1 MKAIVPSRHALRH
14 LARLCN
20 DSNPSLRTPRAP
32 LSAACLNTN
41 PTARRRQFLSTSRA
55 SYQNEATSPTQPP
68 ASDASSTSNIPAR
81 PPVPDTSS
89 YYTLFPSTLPH
100 GPPPSGPFAI
110 STPSLRREF
119 LQLQRL
125 HHPDNFPPSST
136 TTQSQHKQALALSAY
151 INEAF
156 KTLSSPLLRAQYLLA
171 TQHGIDVTS
180 EDNSQNLTDQAT
192 LMEVMEAQEAVEE
205 AGADADEI
213 ERLKGENAER
223 VERTV
228 EMMGRAFEE
237 GDVEGAKRECLR
249 LKYWT
254 SLASVL
260 HEWEP
265 GKEVRL
271 VH

>member
-1 MKAIVPSRHALRH
+1 MKAAVPSRQALRQ

-20 DSNPSLRTPRAP
+20 ESTASFRTQRA
-32 LSAACLNTN
+32 SRNAACLHAN
-41 PTARRRQFLSTSRA
+41 PQIKQRRSLTTTRARSR
-55 SYQNEATSPTQPP
+55 NEAAAPAQPP
-68 ASDASSTSNIPAR
+68 ASDVSNNDIPAR
-81 PPVPDTSS
+81 PPPPDTTS
-89 YYTLFPSTLPH
+89 YYTLFPSTLPN
-100 GPPPSGPFAI
+100 GPPPHGAFAI
-110 STPSLRREF
+110 STAQLRREF

-125 HHPDNFPPSST
+125 HHPDNFPPSTT
-136 TTQSQHKQALALSAY
+136 TTQQQHRQALALSAY

-156 KTLSSPLLRAQYLLA
+156 KTLSSPLLRAQYLLL

-180 EDNSQNLTDQAT
+180 EDSSQNLTDQTT

-205 AGADADEI
+205 AGSDADEI
-213 ERLKGENAER
+213 ERLKAENGAR
-223 VERTV
+223 VERSVDRIGT
-228 EMMGRAFEE
+228 ALEE